1 MPPFVRFTAR
11 ASYSIYL
18 SHSLVLVALLPSLRG
33 LLPLS
38 SSVAQIMLLGGALVA
53 FGGGLLVYWLVEKP
67 VMRWLSARPFLGLR
81 AKEFKNQ
88 H

>member
-1 MPPFVRFTAR
+1 MPPFLRFLAH

-18 SHSLVLVALLPSLRG
+18 SHSLVLVALLPRLHGLLPQSSLRG
-33 LLPLS
+33 QLVLLA
-38 SSVAQIMLLGGALVA
+38 VAMTAYGV
-53 FGGGLLVYWLVEKP
+53 GLLVYWLVEKP
-67 VMRWLSARPFLGLR
+67 VMRWLSTHRHLGIQ